1 MGSTMRIEFHCWA
14 MAVACVLVLLAVGS
28 AATVRAADLEQSIE
42 FNIPSQSLDVAL
54 VQFSQQAKVQITSAA
69 AQLAGLT
76 SEAIV
81 GRYRIIDAL
90 SKLLQRSGL
99 SYRAIGDSAISIG
112 KFSPGSAM
120 PPRASAAAPSQLQ
133 ATLTQTG
140 AQSDGA
146 STSPRSQETN
156 GVVQADAATQLGEIV
171 IRARK
176 RAENVQDIPISVTD
190 FSATDLEN
198 YRFINVEDIGF
209 AIPNFTW
216 GRLTTIS
223 EIICIRG
230 ICSDSSAP
238 GFDTGIAVIL
248 DDVYIGRAA
257 GFATSLLD
265 IDHIDVLRGPQ
276 GTLQG
281 RNATGGTISI
291 STSRPSNEFT
301 GMADVS
307 YGNYNQVIA
316 QGVLSGPIVN
326 DLLSG
331 KIAVSRHSHDGFEEN
346 AQIDKPLDTEDSYAI
361 RGQLRLT
368 PTKDLEA
375 LLTGDFDHFNNHD
388 FHNANGPPVTDGP
401 PPQFFTRVVNGNIQ
415 NYGSREVFGGAFNVY
430 WTLPNNL
437 SLVSVSSYRGFRVVD
452 VQNGSQDASGFQA
465 FGPAGAGLP
474 LATAR
479 EDQNESQFSEEL
491 RIGSPTQKGFSW
503 LAGVYYYWEKLHDY
517 QNFLAGFNDG
527 TVLEGSAAID
537 DATMFTNSI
546 AGFGSATWDLDP
558 FWSVTAGARDTRNSR
573 HITMVEELG
582 IDGTGT
588 SGGVPFTY
596 VNMPTV
602 QNPVPETFQ
611 AATIYPTDHNSL
623 TDEAW
628 TGDFTVTQHWLPDI
642 STYARYA
649 HGFKGGGF
657 NANFNNGFGAGVVKP
672 EFIDSL
678 EAGVRSELLDHR
690 LRVNATVFYLKQRDQ
705 QILVYDTSLN
715 LYVTSNAP
723 KTTSYGGELDISSK
737 ISRDLTATLGLGITD
752 AHFHSGP
759 YDGNLVPYT
768 SFASV
773 TGTLQYTRP
782 LTAGTEFFAFTDVSW
797 KDGYYTSPDDQ
808 PDSHQKSYV
817 WADGRLG
824 IQAPGGRWSVGLY
837 DRNAFNTNVL
847 AFGLYAGSF
856 TVGFIQEPRTYGVD
870 ARVKF

>member
-1 MGSTMRIEFHCWA
+1 MGPIVRIAFHRRK
-14 MAVACVLVLLAVGS
+14 MAAAYVLVFLALGT
-28 AATVRAADLEQSIE
+28 AAAARAADLEQSIE

-54 VQFSQQAKVQITSAA
+54 VQFSQQAKVQITSPA

-76 SEAIV
+76 SEAII
-81 GRYRIIDAL
+81 GRYRIVDAL
-90 SKLLQRSGL
+90 NKLLQRSGL
-99 SYRAIGDSAISIG
+99 SFRPIGDSAISIG
-112 KFSPGSAM
+112 KFAPGSAT
-120 PPRASAAAPSQLQ
+120 PPRAFAPAPSQLR
-133 ATLTQTG
+133 AALDQTG
-140 AQSDGA
+140 AQSAGA
-146 STSPRSQETN
+146 STSPRSQEAI
-156 GVVQADAATQLGEIV
+156 GVVKADEPTQLSDIV
-171 IRARK
+171 ITARK
-176 RAENVQDIPISVTD
+176 RAENVQDIPISVSD
-190 FSATDLEN
+190 FSATDIEN

-223 EIICIRG
+223 EIVCIRG

-248 DDVYIGRAA
+248 DNVYIGRAA
-257 GFATSLLD
+257 GFATNLLD

-281 RNATGGTISI
+281 RNTTGGTINI
-291 STSRPSNEFT
+291 STVRPSNEFT
-301 GMADVS
+301 GMADLS

-316 QGVLSGPIVN
+316 QGVLSGPIVK

-331 KIAVSRHSHDGFEEN
+331 KIAVSRRSHDGFEEN

-361 RGQLRLT
+361 RGQLRFT

-388 FHNANGPPVTDGP
+388 FHNAVGPPVTDGP
-401 PPQFFTRVVNGNIQ
+401 PPQFFTRIVEGNIQ

-430 WTLPNNL
+430 WTLPNDL

-452 VQNGSQDASGFQA
+452 VQNASEDASGFQA
-465 FGPAGAGLP
+465 FGPAGAGFP
-474 LATAR
+474 LGTAR
-479 EDQNESQFSEEL
+479 ENQNESQFSEEL
-491 RIGSPTQKGFSW
+491 RISSPTRKGFTW

-517 QNFLAGFNDG
+517 QNFLAGYNDG
-527 TVLEGSAAID
+527 TVIEGSAAID
-537 DATMFTNSI
+537 DATLFTNSV
-546 AGFGSATWDLDP
+546 AGFGSATWDLDS

-573 HITMVEELG
+573 HVSMVEELG

-588 SGGVPFTY
+588 MDGMPYTY
-596 VNMPTV
+596 VNMPTL

-611 AATIYPTDHNSL
+611 APIVYPTDHNSL

-628 TGDFTVTQHWLPDI
+628 TGDFTVTQHWLEDV

-690 LRVNATVFYLKQRDQ
+690 LRVNATLFYLKQRDQ
-705 QILVYDTSLN
+705 QILVYDTTLN

-737 ISRDLTATLGLGITD
+737 ISRDITATLGFGITD

-759 YDGNLVPYT
+759 YDGDIVPYT

-782 LTAGTEFFAFTDVSW
+782 LTASTEFFAFTDVSW

-808 PDSHQKSYV
+808 PVSHQKSYV

-824 IQAPGGRWSVGLY
+824 IQTPGGRWSVGFY
-837 DRNAFNTNVL
+837 DRNVFNTNVL

-856 TVGFIQEPRTYGVD
+856 SVGFIQEPRTYGVD